1 MSKEIINED
10 GIILCPECGSRRV
23 TEILQASL
31 SKMCDANTRKIIN
44 PYTGKRYMSNRDKAM
59 AYDAAA
65 GDGIGCWFYECR
77 RCGWESEIHV
87 E

>member
-10 GIILCPECGSRRV
+10 GILLCPECGSRRV

-44 PYTGKRYMSNRDKAM
+44 PYTGKRFKE
-59 AYDAAA
+59 
-65 GDGIGCWFYECR
+65 IR
-77 RCGWESEIHV
+77 R
-87 E
+87 

>member
-10 GIILCPECGSRRV
+10 GLLLCPECRSRRV

-31 SKMCDANTRKIIN
+31 VRMCDVNTRKIIN

-59 AYDAAA
+59 AYDEAT
-65 GDGIGCWFYECR
+65 GDSIGCCFYECR
-77 RCGWESEIHV
+77 KCGWKSEIIV